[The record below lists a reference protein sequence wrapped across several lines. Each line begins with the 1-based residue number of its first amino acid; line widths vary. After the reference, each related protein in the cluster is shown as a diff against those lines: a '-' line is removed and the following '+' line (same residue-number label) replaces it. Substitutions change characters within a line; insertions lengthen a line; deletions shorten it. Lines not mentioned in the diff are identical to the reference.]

1 MNNYF
6 LNTRKYDKKAKR
18 LAIFGKEVIKGEVE
32 VFILRCS
39 EEDRFLKK
47 TAKRVYEYYSEN
59 GLEKMNKL
67 FPEYH
72 PVIQN
77 VIIEEGN
84 TARWTF
90 DRFCDLFYNKYSINI
105 EHPTLNKN
113 GELYVPFTVYYEY
126 LECEREGETITINKS
141 LKFRKNLKNE
151 KINSK

>member
-18 LAIFGKEVIKGEVE
+18 LAIFGREVIKGEVE

-59 GLEKMNKL
+59 ELEKMKNL
-67 FPEYH
+67 FFEFH
-72 PVIQN
+72 PIIQN
-77 VIIEEGN
+77 VIIEKGN

-90 DRFCDLFYNKYSINI
+90 DRFCDLFYNKYNINI
-105 EHPTLNKN
+105 EHITLNEN
-113 GELYVPFTVYYEY
+113 GKVYVPFTTYYEY
-126 LECEREGETITINKS
+126 LECEGETITINKS
-141 LKFRKNLKNE
+141 LKFRKNLK
-151 KINSK
+151 K